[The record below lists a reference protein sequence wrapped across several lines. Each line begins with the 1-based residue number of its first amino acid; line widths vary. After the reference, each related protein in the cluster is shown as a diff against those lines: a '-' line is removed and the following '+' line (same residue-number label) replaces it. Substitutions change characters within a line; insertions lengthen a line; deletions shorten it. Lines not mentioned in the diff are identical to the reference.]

1 MLSRRADS
9 PCEDVVVRGHQVV
22 GLLVGTALAVAA
34 AAPVAGTD
42 TLEESV
48 RVGTSVEGRP
58 ITAVHRWSQG
68 ATRTMLVVGSIH
80 GDERAGQRVVR
91 RLRAA
96 SLPDGVDLWLVR
108 TMNPDGVAA
117 DGRTNASGVDLNRN
131 FPRHWLAA
139 GADTPQWSGPFAASE
154 PETAAVMSLLRDV
167 RPHTTLVFHQPLYGI
182 DSYRAKS
189 RTLVRRLGRE
199 TGLPVRP
206 FDCGGVCH
214 GTLTDWHNARLPGR
228 AVTVELGRTASDAQV
243 DRVARG
249 LLRVASPS

>member
-1 MLSRRADS
+1 M
-9 PCEDVVVRGHQVV
+9 
-22 GLLVGTALAVAA
+22 GTALAVAV
-34 AAPVAGTD
+34 AAPAAGTD

-58 ITAVHRWSQG
+58 ITAVHRWSEG

-80 GDERAGQRVVR
+80 GD
-91 RLRAA
+91 
-96 SLPDGVDLWLVR
+96 
-108 TMNPDGVAA
+108 AA

-139 GADTPQWSGPFAASE
+139 GADTTRWSGPFAASE
-154 PETAAVMSLLRDV
+154 PETVAVMSLLRDV

-189 RTLVRRLGRE
+189 RALVRRLGRE

-228 AVTVELGRTASDAQV
+228 AVTVELGPSASDTEVA
-243 DRVARG
+243 RLARG